1 MLQPET
7 ILQNRYRIVR
17 PLGRGGMGAVY
28 EAIDKRLNRTV
39 AIKQTLV
46 TADELRRA
54 FEREAHLLANLRHP
68 ALPNVIDHFSE
79 GEELFLVMEY
89 IPGRDLGELLAERN
103 SQPFAVAEVCAWADQ
118 LLDALNYLHTLRP
131 PVIHRDIKPANLKL
145 LTHHQIV
152 LLDFGL
158 AKGAS
163 GQMSTVT
170 ATHSILGYTPSYA
183 PLEQIQGAGTD
194 TRSDLYALAATI
206 YHLLTD
212 TRPPDALQ
220 RANAV
225 LHAEPD
231 PLRDARQINSAI
243 GANLSALLAQTMA
256 LNSAQRP
263 ASALAMRQALRDNA
277 AQATI
282 AERAASI
289 TDAGETTI
297 VTTHTRPPESRPP
310 ESRPVPITTVARPQ
324 QVVVPIGP
332 AAAAPTRGSAATAR
346 RAWTLTTLALA
357 AVASLFVGWAF
368 MRYRERLAAPPAPAR
383 RTVNR
388 NVNQSVGNSNQ
399 NVLTETPAAVPT
411 PTLGT
416 IAERARRQ
424 LLERN
429 LPFTEAAFYRVV
441 ENGEPELVRLYL
453 AAEINPNAADA
464 RGRTAL
470 RLAAE
475 NGRDHIAQELLA
487 GGADVNSTDARRTT
501 ALMAAAA
508 RGHTDTS
515 RVLVERGADL
525 DALDEVNQTA
535 LLKAAKEGHEEIVS
549 LLINK
554 GAEVNLRDASDR
566 SARQWA
572 EINRHQEIA
581 DLLRRAG
588 AR

>member
-1 MLQPET
+1 
-7 ILQNRYRIVR
+7 
-17 PLGRGGMGAVY
+17 MGAVY
-28 EAIDKRLNRTV
+28 EALDKRLNRTV
-39 AIKQTLV
+39 AIKETLV

-103 SQPFAVAEVCAWADQ
+103 AQPFAVAEVSAWADQ
-118 LLDALNYLHTLRP
+118 LLDALNYLHTLQP

-145 LTHHQIV
+145 LTHNQIV

-194 TRSDLYALAATI
+194 PRSDLYALGATL
-206 YHLLTD
+206 YHLLTG

-220 RANAV
+220 RANVV
-225 LHAEPD
+225 LHGEPD
-231 PLRDARQINSAI
+231 PLLDARGINPAL
-243 GANLSALLAQTMA
+243 GANLSALLAQTMS
-256 LNSAQRP
+256 LNSTQRP
-263 ASALAMRQALRDNA
+263 ASALAMRQALRDDA
-277 AQATI
+277 AQAAIRTI
-282 AERAASI
+282 PIVDQS
-289 TDAGETTI
+289 ETTL
-297 VTTHTRPPESRPP
+297 VTAHTRPQESAQA
-310 ESRPVPITTVARPQ
+310 PVINIPRPQ
-324 QVVVPIGP
+324 QVVVPIHP
-332 AAAAPTRGSAATAR
+332 APPNRGSATTAR
-346 RAWTLTTLALA
+346 RAWTLTTLILA

-368 MRYRERLAAPPAPAR
+368 MRYRERQATTTPPVR

-388 NVNQSVGNSNQ
+388 NVNGSVGNPNQ
-399 NVLTETPAAVPT
+399 NALTETPTALPA
-411 PTLGT
+411 PTLLAPA
-416 IAERARRQ
+416 AERARQQ
-424 LLERN
+424 LFERK
-429 LPFTEAAFYRVV
+429 LPFTEAAFYHVV
-441 ENGEPELVRLYL
+441 EKGEPELVRLYL

-487 GGADVNSTDARRTT
+487 GGADVNAADAHRTT
-501 ALMAAAA
+501 ALMAAAEK
-508 RGHTDTS
+508 GHTDTL
-515 RVLVERGADL
+515 RVLVERDAGL
-525 DALDEVNQTA
+525 DALDDLNQTA
-535 LLKAAKEGHEEIVS
+535 LLKAAKAGHEEIVS

-554 GAEVNLRDASDR
+554 GADVNVRDASNR

-572 EINRHQEIA
+572 EINRHREVA

-588 AR
+588 AQ